1 LCSILLSAYGPV
13 CIGHYTMPRKDFLR
27 DLNLASI
34 PGIFPRLSDVVDGGE
49 DGAFSLTYTPPFS
62 TQRVYLQVTTVGE
75 F

>member
-1 LCSILLSAYGPV
+1 
-13 CIGHYTMPRKDFLR
+13 MPRKDFLR

-34 PGIFPRLSDVVDGGE
+34 PGIFPRLSDMVDGGE